1 MSKIIYKIQFVLLAV
16 FTGLLGSCTPD
27 KYDLEATDIAPEDLV
42 EGIAYTITH
51 DEDNPNIV
59 YLESKMEG
67 RYTPVWNHPQGRS
80 RERSVTLQMPFE
92 GTYEVTFGVETRGG
106 VVYGPA
112 SAFTIDAFCA
122 DFVTDEEWS
131 LISGGVNESKK
142 WFLDIDANGVSR
154 YFSGPVYFYGLDD
167 SWETVTEGVKL
178 PEEADSWSWEASYK
192 DLGGYGDGWQ
202 FTATPMD
209 FGYMEFD
216 LKGNSNVTVVMNDLS
231 RTMTGTY
238 MIDPDNHTLTLTD
251 AELLHDAANDGKVA
265 SWSGTMKILSM
276 TENTMQIGVERIND
290 PCLLSFNF
298 ISEDYFNNWTPDNT
312 VDTDV
317 VPALDED
324 WRDYVEPK
332 TNRVVTYTLSSD
344 TPFDWCNLD
353 GSLKGA
359 SDAVSA
365 VSGIESLKLVL
376 NSNDGTYTVTAP
388 DGTEVSGDYLLSDDG
403 VYTFSNGLPE
413 VQLSADGRA
422 VFKANADNTLR
433 ITDFTSD
440 PYYGNLTDLWLG
452 SEERDAQG
460 NRYQYMGYHFVPE
473 SGAESGGREIDV
485 DNAKISCHSEGA
497 SDFRIEIYNIYGNTG
512 GGSDAAPTYGANSPI
527 DPYDIIFSSQ
537 MTITFTISGL
547 SGTAASQS
555 YDAELMCTAI
565 GWWPAVDAGSV
576 PKTTIQGDGTYT
588 ITYNTSNAYENG
600 VIVFCIDIKN
610 MYNDIGSPDDVNVTI
625 DSIIVE

>member
-1 MSKIIYKIQFVLLAV
+1 MNKIIYKIQFVLLA
-16 FTGLLGSCTPD
+16 FFIGLLGACTPD
-27 KYDLEATDIAPEDLV
+27 KYEMDATDIAPEDLV

-67 RYTPVWNHPQGRS
+67 QYTPVWNHPQGRS
-80 RERSVTLQMPFE
+80 RERSVTLEMPFE

-112 SAFTIDAFCA
+112 STFTIDAFCA
-122 DFVTDEEWS
+122 DFVTDEAWS

-178 PEEADSWSWEASYK
+178 SEEADSWSWEASYK

-216 LKGNSNVTVVMNDLS
+216 LKGNSNVTVVMNDLN

-251 AELLHDAANDGKVA
+251 AELLHDAANDGQVA
-265 SWSGTMKILSM
+265 SWSGAMKILSL
-276 TENTMQIGVERIND
+276 TENTMQIGVERISD

-317 VPALDED
+317 VPELEED

-332 TNRVVTYTLSSD
+332 TNRVVTYTLSED

-359 SDAVSA
+359 SGAVSA

-376 NSNDGTYTVTAP
+376 NSRDSTYVVTAP
-388 DGTEVSGDYLLSDDG
+388 DGTEVSGDYLLNDDG

-422 VFKANADNTLR
+422 VFKLGADNALR
-433 ITDFTSD
+433 ILSFDKDS
-440 PYYGNLTDLWLG
+440 YSGALTDLWLG
-452 SEERDAQG
+452 ASETDNFG
-460 NRYQYMGYHFVPE
+460 TRYQYMGYHFVPE
-473 SGAESGGREIDV
+473 TSGDDVERFEAILTCNETDNWVSQSSSSVFISGDGSYTFSISGRCPSSDASKLNIYLDIYEILESYPNMDVKITSIQKDGAEIDFDDEEIVRTTGDASTTARRSLANAWNAEDDTFV
-485 DNAKISCHSEGA
+485 GTIMYETSLSVTVQVTFDNGTP
-497 SDFRIEIYNIYGNTG
+497 F
-512 GGSDAAPTYGANSPI
+512 
-527 DPYDIIFSSQ
+527 
-537 MTITFTISGL
+537 IT
-547 SGTAASQS
+547 
-555 YDAELMCTAI
+555 E
-565 GWWPAVDAGSV
+565 
-576 PKTTIQGDGTYT
+576 
-588 ITYNTSNAYENG
+588 
-600 VIVFCIDIKN
+600 
-610 MYNDIGSPDDVNVTI
+610 
-625 DSIIVE
+625 

>member
-1 MSKIIYKIQFVLLAV
+1 MQVGNIKKRDIMSKIIYKIQFVLLAV

-112 SAFTIDAFCA
+112 STFTIDAFCA

-142 WFLDIDANGVSR
+142 WVLDIDANGVSR

-178 PEEADSWSWEASYK
+178 SEEADSWSWEASYK

-216 LKGNSNVTVVMNDLS
+216 LKGNSNVTVVMNDLN

-265 SWSGTMKILSM
+265 SWSGMMKILSM

-332 TNRVVTYTLSSD
+332 TNRVITYTLSED

-359 SDAVSA
+359 SDAVSSA
-365 VSGIESLKLVL
+365 SGIEGLKLVL

-422 VFKANADNTLR
+422 VFKLGADNTLR
-433 ITDFTSD
+433 ILSFDKDS
-440 PYYGNLTDLWLG
+440 YSGALTDLWLG
-452 SEERDAQG
+452 ASETDNFG
-460 NRYQYMGYHFVPE
+460 TRYQYMGYHFVPE
-473 SGAESGGREIDV
+473 TSGDDMERFEAILSYFNTGWTFQYSQSVFIT
-485 DNAKISCHSEGA
+485 SEG
-497 SDFRIEIYNIYGNTG
+497 SYTL
-512 GGSDAAPTYGANSPI
+512 
-527 DPYDIIFSSQ
+527 
-537 MTITFTISGL
+537 TISGADSSPYGL
-547 SGTAASQS
+547 YLDIHDILDSHPNMDVKLTSIQVDGKDVSFDDTTIERGEGDEPSTARRYIVNPWGATSSDASQYPFAS
-555 YDAELMCTAI
+555 NI
-565 GWWPAVDAGSV
+565 SV
-576 PKTTIQGDGTYT
+576 TIQVTFDNGTPF
-588 ITYNTSNAYENG
+588 ITE
-600 VIVFCIDIKN
+600 
-610 MYNDIGSPDDVNVTI
+610 
-625 DSIIVE
+625 

>member
-1 MSKIIYKIQFVLLAV
+1 MNKIIYKIQFVLLA
-16 FTGLLGSCTPD
+16 FFIGLLGACTPD
-27 KYDLEATDIAPEDLV
+27 KYEMDATDIAPEDLV

-67 RYTPVWNHPQGRS
+67 QYTPVWNHPQGRS
-80 RERSVTLQMPFE
+80 RERSVTLEMPFE

-112 SAFTIDAFCA
+112 STFTIDAFCA
-122 DFVTDEEWS
+122 DFVTDEAWS

-178 PEEADSWSWEASYK
+178 SEEADSWSWEASYK

-216 LKGNSNVTVVMNDLS
+216 LKGNSNVTVVMNDLN

-365 VSGIESLKLVL
+365 VSGIEGLKLVL
-376 NSNDGTYTVTAP
+376 NSRDSTYVVTAP

-422 VFKANADNTLR
+422 VFKLGADNALR
-433 ITDFTSD
+433 ILSFDKDS
-440 PYYGNLTDLWLG
+440 YSGALTDLWLG
-452 SEERDAQG
+452 ASETDNFG
-460 NRYQYMGYHFVPE
+460 TRYQYMGYHFVPE
-473 SGAESGGREIDV
+473 TSGDDVERFEAILACNETDNWVSQSSSSVFISGDGSYTFSISGRCPSSDASKLNIYLDIYEILESYPNMDVKITSIQKDGAEIEFDDTDIVRTTGDV
-485 DNAKISCHSEGA
+485 STTARRSLANAWNAEDDTFVGTIMYETSLSVTVQVTFDNGTP
-497 SDFRIEIYNIYGNTG
+497 F
-512 GGSDAAPTYGANSPI
+512 
-527 DPYDIIFSSQ
+527 
-537 MTITFTISGL
+537 IT
-547 SGTAASQS
+547 
-555 YDAELMCTAI
+555 E
-565 GWWPAVDAGSV
+565 
-576 PKTTIQGDGTYT
+576 
-588 ITYNTSNAYENG
+588 
-600 VIVFCIDIKN
+600 
-610 MYNDIGSPDDVNVTI
+610 
-625 DSIIVE
+625 

>member
-112 SAFTIDAFCA
+112 STFTIDAFCA

-192 DLGGYGDGWQ
+192 DLGGYGNGWQ

-216 LKGNSNVTVVMNDLS
+216 LKGNSNVTVVMNDLN

-238 MIDPDNHTLTLTD
+238 MVDPDNHTLTLTD

-265 SWSGTMKILSM
+265 SWSGMMKILSM

-365 VSGIESLKLVL
+365 VSGIEGLKLVL

-422 VFKANADNTLR
+422 VFKLGADNALR
-433 ITDFTSD
+433 ILSFDKDS
-440 PYYGNLTDLWLG
+440 YSGALTDLWLG
-452 SEERDAQG
+452 ASETDNFG
-460 NRYQYMGYHFVPE
+460 TRYQYMGYHFVPE
-473 SGAESGGREIDV
+473 TSGDDVERFEAILACNETDNWVSQSSSSVFISGDGSYTFSISGRCPSSDASKLNIYLDIYEILESYPNMDVKITSIQKDGAEIEFDDTDIVRTTGDV
-485 DNAKISCHSEGA
+485 STTARRSLANAWNAEDDTFVGTIIYETSLSVTVQVTFDNGTP
-497 SDFRIEIYNIYGNTG
+497 F
-512 GGSDAAPTYGANSPI
+512 
-527 DPYDIIFSSQ
+527 
-537 MTITFTISGL
+537 IT
-547 SGTAASQS
+547 
-555 YDAELMCTAI
+555 E
-565 GWWPAVDAGSV
+565 
-576 PKTTIQGDGTYT
+576 
-588 ITYNTSNAYENG
+588 
-600 VIVFCIDIKN
+600 
-610 MYNDIGSPDDVNVTI
+610 
-625 DSIIVE
+625 

>member
-112 SAFTIDAFCA
+112 STFTIDAFCA

-131 LISGGVNESKK
+131 LISGGVNESRK

-178 PEEADSWSWEASYK
+178 SEEADSWSWEASYK

-216 LKGNSNVTVVMNDLS
+216 LKGNSNVTVVMNDLN

-332 TNRVVTYTLSSD
+332 TNRVVTYTLSED

-359 SDAVSA
+359 SGAVSA
-365 VSGIESLKLVL
+365 VSGIEGLKLVL
-376 NSNDGTYTVTAP
+376 NSRDSTYVVTAP
-388 DGTEVSGDYLLSDDG
+388 DGTEVSGDYLLNDDG

-422 VFKANADNTLR
+422 VFKLGADNALR
-433 ITDFTSD
+433 ILSFDKDS
-440 PYYGNLTDLWLG
+440 YSGALTDLWLG
-452 SEERDAQG
+452 ASETDNFG
-460 NRYQYMGYHFVPE
+460 TRYQYMGYHFVPE
-473 SGAESGGREIDV
+473 TSGDDVERFEAILACNETDNWVSQSSSSVFISGDGSYTFSISGRCPSSDASKLNIYLDIYEILESYPNMDVKITSIQKDGAEIEFDDTDIVRTTGDV
-485 DNAKISCHSEGA
+485 STTARRSLANAWNAEDDTFVGTIMYETSLSVTVQVTFDNGTP
-497 SDFRIEIYNIYGNTG
+497 F
-512 GGSDAAPTYGANSPI
+512 
-527 DPYDIIFSSQ
+527 
-537 MTITFTISGL
+537 IT
-547 SGTAASQS
+547 
-555 YDAELMCTAI
+555 E
-565 GWWPAVDAGSV
+565 
-576 PKTTIQGDGTYT
+576 
-588 ITYNTSNAYENG
+588 
-600 VIVFCIDIKN
+600 
-610 MYNDIGSPDDVNVTI
+610 
-625 DSIIVE
+625 